1 MYNLVCTQSL
11 AFLSELEKT
20 KCSFTEIVAFVN
32 NCYIHI
38 YIHQWFVVLTSWY
51 LVISKEKYELF
62 CS

>member
-11 AFLSELEKT
+11 AFFVRAGKNKT

-38 YIHQWFVVLTSWY
+38 YIHQ
-51 LVISKEKYELF
+51 
-62 CS
+62 